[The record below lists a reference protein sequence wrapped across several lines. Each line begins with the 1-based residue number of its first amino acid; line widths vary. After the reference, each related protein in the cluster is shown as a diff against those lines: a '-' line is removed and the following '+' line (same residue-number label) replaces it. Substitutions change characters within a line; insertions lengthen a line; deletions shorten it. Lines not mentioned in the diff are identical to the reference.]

1 MKLVTYKEMQVI
13 DKLVSADYKIPSLLL
28 MENAGIR
35 VAEVVLRYLEQPIPG
50 RKVLIFA
57 GKGNNGGDG
66 LVVARHLSNAG
77 VDVKVFLLARPEE
90 IKGDAGVNLAILRQ
104 MGVSLKSILNN
115 RDLNVVKLAL
125 LTADLI
131 VDAIYGTGFKGAL
144 PALVAQVIRLVNGR
158 GKPVIAV
165 DLPSGLEADTGKV
178 TGAAIQAICTVT
190 LALPKLGLVFEPGAG
205 LAGDLEVADISIP
218 QTLIDKQKLTRD
230 LLDRQ
235 WCVKRLV
242 NRNPEGHKGDYGH
255 LLVLGGS
262 EGMTGAIAL
271 ASEAALRTGA
281 GLVTA
286 GVPRSLNSILEN
298 KLTEVMSLPLPET
311 ERKTLAPEGLGVL
324 EPWFE
329 KISAVA
335 VGPGMSRYPEAREY
349 LQKLLKMV
357 SRPLIIDAD
366 GLNALAEDISSLTEA
381 AGPVILTPHPG
392 EMSRLL
398 GVPIAE
404 IQQNRLEVTV
414 KAAAEWGAIVVL
426 KGNRTI
432 IAAPDGRVCVNPT
445 GNPGL
450 ATAGTGDVLTGI
462 IGGLAAQGLEPM
474 YAAALGV
481 YLHGLV
487 GDQVQQ
493 QKGMRGLIA
502 GDLIRHLPAVL
513 QELEKEASQSL
524 A

>member
-1 MKLVTYKEMQVI
+1 M
-13 DKLVSADYKIPSLLL
+13 
-28 MENAGIR
+28 
-35 VAEVVLRYLEQPIPG
+35 
-50 RKVLIFA
+50 
-57 GKGNNGGDG
+57 
-66 LVVARHLSNAG
+66 
-77 VDVKVFLLARPEE
+77 
-90 IKGDAGVNLAILRQ
+90 
-104 MGVSLKSILNN
+104 
-115 RDLNVVKLAL
+115 
-125 LTADLI
+125 
-131 VDAIYGTGFKGAL
+131 
-144 PALVAQVIRLVNGR
+144 
-158 GKPVIAV
+158 
-165 DLPSGLEADTGKV
+165 
-178 TGAAIQAICTVT
+178 
-190 LALPKLGLVFEPGAG
+190 
-205 LAGDLEVADISIP
+205 
-218 QTLIDKQKLTRD
+218 
-230 LLDRQ
+230 
-235 WCVKRLV
+235 
-242 NRNPEGHKGDYGH
+242 
-255 LLVLGGS
+255 
-262 EGMTGAIAL
+262 
-271 ASEAALRTGA
+271 
-281 GLVTA
+281 
-286 GVPRSLNSILEN
+286 
-298 KLTEVMSLPLPET
+298 
-311 ERKTLAPEGLGVL
+311 
-324 EPWFE
+324 
-329 KISAVA
+329 
-335 VGPGMSRYPEAREY
+335 
-349 LQKLLKMV
+349 
-357 SRPLIIDAD
+357 
-366 GLNALAEDISSLTEA
+366 TEA